1 MSHFVFG
8 VVEGVRLPGRQK
20 ISDAVEVL
28 WGQAFQQAVVV
39 EMLEQCGK
47 PTSEETSFS
56 LGLAGEDNADS
67 LVSPYQ
73 VDRDRTIENLIHAL
87 AWLDG
92 ERLGRG
98 AELWITEGYD
108 DTFQEIQGSCHE
120 LQERVRGLLLETLDV
135 PSLRLRLNAQP
146 PQSL

>member
-8 VVEGVRLPGRQK
+8 VVDGVRLPARQK

-28 WGQAFQQAVVV
+28 WGPAFQQALVI
-39 EMLEQCGK
+39 EMLEQHGK
-47 PTSEETSFS
+47 PTSEETPFS

-73 VDRDRTIENLIHAL
+73 VDRDRIIENLIHAL
-87 AWLDG
+87 AWLDR
-92 ERLGRG
+92 ERLGKG

-108 DTFQEIQGSCHE
+108 DRFKEIQGSCHE
-120 LQERVRGLLLETLDV
+120 LQECVRSFLLATLDV
-135 PSLRLRLNAQP
+135 PSLRLRLNAP
-146 PQSL
+146 PS